1 MDPYS
6 SFWDEH
12 DFYIYGCH
20 NSFSKFQ
27 YQDTDL
33 AGYLAF
39 YRCFGR
45 YLGRLV
51 ERLYFTSVF
60 LAPYSRWRFIWYR
73 IRNCSG
79 PGILGDVWDSKKL
92 FTALAENFKR
102 AKKIDEP

>member
-1 MDPYS
+1 MLPRDK
-6 SFWDEH
+6 H

-51 ERLYFTSVF
+51 ERLYFTSIF
-60 LAPYSRWRFIWYR
+60 LAPYSRWWFIWDR
-73 IRNCSG
+73 ICNYSG
-79 PGILGDVWDSKKL
+79 SGILGDVWDSKKL
-92 FTALAENFKR
+92 FTALAGNFKR
-102 AKKIDEP
+102 AEKSTNPD